1 MRRTGTLVALV
12 VATLVAAGCGGQ
24 GKADRPSQPTGT
36 PRAALLAFYDDV
48 LAGRY
53 AAACARL
60 HPSVAET
67 NVAREAKADLRIP
80 AGTHAARMRYIRE
93 THAAIRTCPDGLRRL
108 MLDHP
113 DGVRKARARAAKARQ
128 TKPFPIAQWEFGN
141 NDWTVIWVE
150 GRWTILTG
158 SVL

>member
-1 MRRTGTLVALV
+1 MLVLAAVALV
-12 VATLVAAGCGGQ
+12 AVGCGGQ
-24 GKADRPSQPTGT
+24 GKADRPSQPQGT

-60 HPSVAET
+60 DPAGVKD
-67 NVAREAKADLRIP
+67 VAREAKADLRIP
-80 AGTHAARMRYIRE
+80 AGSHAERMRFIRE
-93 THAAIRTCPDGLRRL
+93 TSAAIKTCPDGLRRL

-113 DGVRKARARAAKARQ
+113 DGMRKTRARAAKARQ
-128 TKPFPIAQWEFGN
+128 VKPFPTAVWEFGN
-141 NDWTVIWVE
+141 SDWIVQWAN

-158 SVL
+158 SLL

>member
-1 MRRTGTLVALV
+1 MLALV
-12 VATLVAAGCGGQ
+12 VVAAVAAGCGGQ

-60 HPSVAET
+60 DPTGVKDVPLT
-67 NVAREAKADLRIP
+67 AKGSLRIP
-80 AGTHAARMRYIRE
+80 DGTHAERMRFIRE
-93 THAAIRTCPDGLRRL
+93 TSATIRTCPDGLRRL
-108 MLDHP
+108 VLDHSR
-113 DGVRKARARAAKARQ
+113 GLRKARARAAKARQ
-128 TKPFPIAQWEFGN
+128 VKPFPVAVWEFGN
-141 NDWTVIWVE
+141 SDWIVQWAN

-158 SVL
+158 SIL